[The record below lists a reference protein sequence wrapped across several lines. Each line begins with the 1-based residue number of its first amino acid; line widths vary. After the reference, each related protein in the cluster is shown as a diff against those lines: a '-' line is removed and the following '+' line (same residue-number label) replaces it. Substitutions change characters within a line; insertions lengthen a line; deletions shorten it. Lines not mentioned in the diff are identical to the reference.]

1 MKLSKTRSTGLAG
14 LALFCLMSWSAQA
27 EPDKPCKGKDCSAAK
42 SAKAPAAS
50 AAVKLNKNT
59 AASRKAVRD
68 DPSALRSSNASKGAM
83 KNAPA
88 GQKPNAII
96 GPSDSS
102 AEKAK
107 AGKPNAIVGPS
118 DSSAA
123 KK

>member
-14 LALFCLMSWSAQA
+14 LALLCLMSWSAQA

-42 SAKAPAAS
+42 SAKAPSAS
-50 AAVKLNKNT
+50 AAVKLNKN
-59 AASRKAVRD
+59 AAATRRSVRD
-68 DPSALRSSNASKGAM
+68 DPNALRSKNASKGAM

-102 AEKAK
+102 AAKAK
-107 AGKPNAIVGPS
+107 ARKPNAIIGPS
-118 DSSAA
+118 D
-123 KK
+123 